1 MGQVAK
7 ILIVDDER
15 RLCESLK
22 SFLNL
27 QGYDIETCY
36 NGFDA
41 MSLVSEQRF
50 DIVLLDLFIQD
61 IDGYQVLDHINRTS
75 PDTPVIMMTG
85 MATLDS
91 ALKALRKGVY
101 DYLRKPFEHEA
112 LLKTVENALDHKR
125 LFREHRRTA
134 QALRESEEKYRSVF
148 ENTGTAT
155 IIIEGD
161 TVISRANAQAETLTG
176 YSKAEIEGHL
186 KLGDLVTSKERQR
199 LVDYHIYRSVGDP
212 ALSPSANEFTLVT
225 KQKQLKTVFIQISP
239 LPGTRRS
246 IASITD
252 ISARKKTEEALKISE
267 EKYRNILESIEE
279 GYYETNLKGSFT
291 FLNES
296 MSRIFGI
303 AKERLLGMNF
313 RTYLDEAN
321 ARKIYNIFHDV
332 YKSFRPRRLTGELA
346 RKDSQRLT
354 VEASVNLILD
364 SGNSPIG
371 FRGVVRDISEQKT
384 VEKERKRLQLQL
396 QQAQKMEA
404 IGTLAGGIAHDFNNI
419 LSAIMGYSELAQAD
433 VPAGSMVANSL
444 AKIHLAGERAR
455 DLVKQILTFSRQ
467 AEQELKPLPINP
479 IVKEALKLLRAS
491 LPSTIHIDQ
500 QITSEAM
507 VMADPTQIHQI
518 MMNLCTNASHA
529 MEEKGGTL
537 TVDLVET
544 NLSADQARRI
554 PDLMSGRYLKLGVR
568 DTGQGMSEAVRQRI
582 FDPFFTTKEHGKGTG
597 MGLSV
602 VHGIVKTHRGAI
614 SVESR
619 PAEGSTFSI
628 YLPII
633 EGEKIEKV
641 HPLTPI
647 PRGSENI
654 LFVDDEDFQVE
665 IGEGVLQRLGYS
677 VTTRTSSTAALET
690 FRSHPEKYDLVITD
704 MTMPQLTGDVLA
716 RKLLDIRPDLPIII
730 CTGYS
735 ERLTEEHALS
745 IGIRELVMKPVL
757 IRDLAVKIR
766 RALDQPAIAPHPSKA
781 ESLPLHP

>member
-582 FDPFFTTKEHGKGTG
+582 FDPFFTTTEHGKGTG